1 MLHLV
6 LSVLIYF
13 TISNAHGYTYISS
26 RFSFPS
32 DKIVINVTNDDCS
45 NAGITS
51 SAQLLGIAYGA
62 INRFWN
68 RVPTS
73 SLELSQGS
81 VTSISSN
88 GDTSTSALA
97 VKGSPNSITV
107 GCNDDVAGFS
117 NASDGILAVGG
128 IICNGNG
135 CFGGIIINAHANSTV
150 DDQSSDVLETILAHE
165 VGHSLGLGHSEK
177 TYALMHYT
185 ISGKVQ
191 KKLSQ
196 DDIDGISSLYPQ
208 DKQLA
213 GLLGSCGIIEESGP
227 PNSNNILWAMLLA
240 FMLTIIFL
248 EWMKSWRG
256 RRE

>member
-1 MLHLV
+1 MLIF
-6 LSVLIYF
+6 SIF
-13 TISNAHGYTYISS
+13 KISNVEAYTYVSS

-45 NAGITS
+45 NAGIS
-51 SAQLLGIAYGA
+51 SSSQLLGIAYGA

-73 SLELSQGS
+73 ALELSQGS
-81 VTSISSN
+81 VTNISSN
-88 GDTSTSALA
+88 GDTSTAALA
-97 VKGSPNSITV
+97 VKGSPNSILV
-107 GCNDDVAGFS
+107 GCNDDVSGFGS
-117 NASDGILAVGG
+117 ASDGILAVGG
-128 IICNGNG
+128 ITCNNNG
-135 CFGGIIINAHANSTV
+135 CFGGIIINAHANTTV
-150 DDQSSDVLETILAHE
+150 DNQSSDVLETILAHE
-165 VGHSLGLGHSEK
+165 VGHALGLGHSEK

-213 GLLGSCGIIEESGP
+213 GLLGSCGVLEEPGP
-227 PNSNNILWAMLLA
+227 PNSMNMLWAMMLA
-240 FMLTIIFL
+240 FMITIISSK
-248 EWMKSWRG
+248 WMRSWRG
-256 RRE
+256 QKE